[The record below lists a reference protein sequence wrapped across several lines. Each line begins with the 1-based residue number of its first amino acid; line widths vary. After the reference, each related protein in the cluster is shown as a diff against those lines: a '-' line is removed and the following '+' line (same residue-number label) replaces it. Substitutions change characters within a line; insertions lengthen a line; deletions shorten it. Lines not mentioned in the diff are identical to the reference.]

1 MWLVKSCPLTLF
13 CNVKEGVD
21 SRKRLEEGRKNK
33 QENIGSLWSLS
44 VKTSHVDSDF
54 ICRFHPHEFVGI

>member
-21 SRKRLEEGRKNK
+21 SRKRLEEERKNK

-54 ICRFHPHEFVGI
+54 IM